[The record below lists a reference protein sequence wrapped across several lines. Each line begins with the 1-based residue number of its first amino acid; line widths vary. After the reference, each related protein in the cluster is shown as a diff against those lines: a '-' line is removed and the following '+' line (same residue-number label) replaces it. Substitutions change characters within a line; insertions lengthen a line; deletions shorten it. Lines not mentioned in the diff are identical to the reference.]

1 MFDLKQYLTEHRTVL
16 NENEVLGDF
25 MTLQRE
31 LKDFATQDRF
41 AAYKLD
47 PSAPDYDSKLEQQVK
62 PAIQQVRQALNKL
75 ESLLARYK

>member
-16 NENEVLGDF
+16 NEEALGDF

-47 PSAPDYDSKLEQQVK
+47 PSAPDYDPKLEQQVK

-75 ESLLARYK
+75 ESLLARK